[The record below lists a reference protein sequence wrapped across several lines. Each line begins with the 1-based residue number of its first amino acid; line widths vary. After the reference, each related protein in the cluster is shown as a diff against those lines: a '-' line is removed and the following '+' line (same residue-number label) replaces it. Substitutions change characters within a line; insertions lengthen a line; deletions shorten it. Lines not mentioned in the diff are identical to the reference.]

1 MISVPRNKPCGAWD
15 DCFSAVAGFSV
26 FRRVTECRMSCLG
39 VFLKRG
45 TAKISLTE
53 SLNSMKNPFL
63 VFLSRS
69 IA

>member
-1 MISVPRNKPCGAWD
+1 MISIPRSTWFVAWD
-15 DCFSAVAGFSV
+15 DCFSAVAGFSA

-53 SLNSMKNPFL
+53 SLSSVKNPFL

-69 IA
+69 VA